1 VKHNKMI
8 GMANQIAIYFHSY
21 PDDRA
26 IAGVA
31 THIKKFWS
39 PLMRE
44 RLLGEIEA
52 SSEGVDRLVLAA
64 IEKDRKVA
72 DRAA

>member
-1 VKHNKMI
+1 MI

-21 PDDRA
+21 PEDRA
-26 IAGVA
+26 VAGVA

-44 RLLGEIEA
+44 RLYAEIEA
-52 SSEGVDRLVLAA
+52 SAEGVDRLVLAA
-64 IEKDRKVA
+64 VEKNLKPA
-72 DRAA
+72 ERAA